1 MTAAHIE
8 DLKST
13 LKGMFDAIEKKE
25 NIAEHILKLDQLQNE
40 IANTAPAQL
49 RHFLERRSY
58 TKALEYL
65 QTGIVTDDPNRPDCD
80 DNAHPHE

>member
-1 MTAAHIE
+1 MTATHVE
-8 DLKST
+8 DLKHT
-13 LKGMFDAIEKKE
+13 LKGMFAAIEEKE
-25 NIAEHILKLDQLQNE
+25 SIVDHILKLDDLQRE

-65 QTGIVTDDPNRPDCD
+65 ETGIVIDDPDRPDCED
-80 DNAHPHE
+80 DAHPH